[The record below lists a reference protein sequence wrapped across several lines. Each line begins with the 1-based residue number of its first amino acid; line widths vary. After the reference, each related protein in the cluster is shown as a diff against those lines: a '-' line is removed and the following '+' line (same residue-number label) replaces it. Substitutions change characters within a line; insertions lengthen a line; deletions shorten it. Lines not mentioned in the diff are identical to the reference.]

1 MIRVTVILLAG
12 VLALAPVASEARLYK
27 WVDDKGV
34 THYTETPPPDGKGK
48 ALDIKTQSTGFG
60 KAAPKTGEAK
70 GAAAKSPQSPA
81 ESATARLAGT
91 WATPAGRSPP
101 FSILFQPFG
110 NTVMAQYSQ
119 KQGKGGVIGSER
131 YEITAHDGRGS
142 LVVELSDSDRAL
154 GISSERIDYVF
165 KGEELDVTLSS
176 GAMRGTYRVIRQAR

>member
-1 MIRVTVILLAG
+1 
-12 VLALAPVASEARLYK
+12 
-27 WVDDKGV
+27 
-34 THYTETPPPDGKGK
+34 
-48 ALDIKTQSTGFG
+48 
-60 KAAPKTGEAK
+60 
-70 GAAAKSPQSPA
+70 
-81 ESATARLAGT
+81 
-91 WATPAGRSPP
+91 
-101 FSILFQPFG
+101 SILFQSFG